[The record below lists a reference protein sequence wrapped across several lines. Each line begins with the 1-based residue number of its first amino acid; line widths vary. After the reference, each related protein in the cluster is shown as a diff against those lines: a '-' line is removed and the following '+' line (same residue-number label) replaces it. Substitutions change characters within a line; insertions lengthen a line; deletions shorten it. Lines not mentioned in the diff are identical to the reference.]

1 MLPPILEIHLLW
13 HPGDDTLAKPLAER
27 IACHFQGGA
36 FASLLAGAVD
46 VQTHSAGWSGK
57 DSAPRPIVWPDDIV
71 APHQPRPARH
81 VAVVPLVGR
90 ELNRALM
97 PHDGSP
103 AWRQTIDEIGQRVGT
118 ATVRALPICLDT
130 SGLSADWPASIL
142 RTQGGGA
149 IDALRKATTLTPG
162 ERDARRLLDLVQS
175 LAQWLSGE
183 ARRLQVFISHTKRL
197 GHADEAV
204 GSLVAQ
210 VRGVLGDGS
219 RMQSFYDAHD
229 LQPGEDWDRA
239 LREHAATSAVLALRT
254 DRYASREWCQR
265 EVLTAKQHG
274 MPVVMLDALTQ
285 GEERGSFLLDHV
297 PRLPVGRRADGGW
310 EDSSVRRALQMLAD
324 AWLHR
329 ALWQQQRDLAHATAS
344 PFADYSWLEQAPEPS
359 TFPRWLAADGDTL
372 RLLHPDPPMA
382 TPEHEVLTALASRCG
397 VTALDITTPRLLAAR
412 GADLRDAA
420 APLLPR
426 DGLRGRRIGLSASDS
441 EDLARLGLLP
451 EHLRQALRE
460 LARIVFVSGGT
471 LAYGG
476 NLDRDKFS
484 WLLIEELQRYDGADC
499 GRLELWLS
507 WQEHRRR
514 SVEEL
519 TQAQDALGR
528 YGRMFAIGE
537 DGQRL
542 DCPLSDREVS
552 ACPPITDDLQL
563 RRGLTHLRRHLTD
576 GGYARLLIGGKHRH
590 QQATQNHCGYTGA
603 IPGLIEEALMSLRQ
617 RQPVYLAGGFGGI
630 TLHIAAQ
637 IDPETC
643 TPLLPP
649 GVALDQAT
657 AQALAEVRGLVGE
670 HGWSALRNG
679 LSDDQNRH
687 LAVTHRPA
695 EIAMLVS
702 LGLGRLPALSGAAP
716 D

>member
-1 MLPPILEIHLLW
+1 M
-13 HPGDDTLAKPLAER
+13 
-27 IACHFQGGA
+27 
-36 FASLLAGAVD
+36 
-46 VQTHSAGWSGK
+46 
-57 DSAPRPIVWPDDIV
+57 
-71 APHQPRPARH
+71 
-81 VAVVPLVGR
+81 
-90 ELNRALM
+90 
-97 PHDGSP
+97 
-103 AWRQTIDEIGQRVGT
+103 
-118 ATVRALPICLDT
+118 
-130 SGLSADWPASIL
+130 
-142 RTQGGGA
+142 
-149 IDALRKATTLTPG
+149 
-162 ERDARRLLDLVQS
+162 
-175 LAQWLSGE
+175 
-183 ARRLQVFISHTKRL
+183 
-197 GHADEAV
+197 
-204 GSLVAQ
+204 
-210 VRGVLGDGS
+210 
-219 RMQSFYDAHD
+219 
-229 LQPGEDWDRA
+229 
-239 LREHAATSAVLALRT
+239 
-254 DRYASREWCQR
+254 
-265 EVLTAKQHG
+265 
-274 MPVVMLDALTQ
+274 
-285 GEERGSFLLDHV
+285 
-297 PRLPVGRRADGGW
+297 
-310 EDSSVRRALQMLAD
+310 
-324 AWLHR
+324 
-329 ALWQQQRDLAHATAS
+329 
-344 PFADYSWLEQAPEPS
+344 
-359 TFPRWLAADGDTL
+359 
-372 RLLHPDPPMA
+372 
-382 TPEHEVLTALASRCG
+382 
-397 VTALDITTPRLLAAR
+397 
-412 GADLRDAA
+412 
-420 APLLPR
+420 
-426 DGLRGRRIGLSASDS
+426 SASDS

-576 GGYARLLIGGKHRH
+576 GGYARLLVGGKHRH

-637 IDPETC
+637 IDPKTC

-649 GVALDQAT
+649 DVALDQAT
-657 AQALAEVRGLVGE
+657 RDALDEVRGLVGE
-670 HGWSALRNG
+670 LGWSALRNG